1 METRVQW
8 RPLETVRE
16 RPAPRTPPVFQ
27 QIHARRVTTLP
38 HTPPGRAMDTAEL
51 PGVVA
56 EPQASAPPASSS
68 RRLAQVRLRR
78 GVMAG
83 VMAAPRIDP
92 AVRMAQLEA
101 AAKAG
106 VSGVASVAGVPGAPD
121 PLLAGGG
128 VGGDGDGGVGADGQI
143 NPAAVAAAALLAAG
157 HGRDSASP
165 AAARLWRHIDHAL
178 ESGGGS
184 QPAGEAEVDQEE
196 EEEEEEEEHQQPSG
210 TKRVAFADQEQ
221 APLKPSPPLEGA
233 PGPRR
238 AGARKGK
245 PQLPR
250 TTSEHVVDP
259 EQKAKF
265 MVLMDFDYSPPGRQ
279 EGASDRGDDGGD
291 AHDAEHAH
299 DLVLKKGQIVD
310 VISSHVPLL
319 GKGWA
324 IGREHALTD
333 DNEEHTVGFFPL
345 SHATRG
351 EALAHQRVP
360 GAWPTR
366 LRTTRCLHSVVG
378 TMPGRVVPPRPA
390 DGLSLTVEGW
400 GGACMRAC
408 VHHSAR
414 ARCAG
419 SWGWPDWPPQYLSK
433 EEVHRAAT
441 KVQARFRGRQ
451 VSLCLSRRGRSC
463 PANASGLDHHRASIT
478 SRFGPRVRLAGER
491 RLAVF

>member
-1 METRVQW
+1 
-8 RPLETVRE
+8 
-16 RPAPRTPPVFQ
+16 
-27 QIHARRVTTLP
+27 
-38 HTPPGRAMDTAEL
+38 MDTAEL

-121 PLLAGGG
+121 PLLPSGG
-128 VGGDGDGGVGADGQI
+128 VGGDADGQI

-178 ESGGGS
+178 QSGGGS
-184 QPAGEAEVDQEE
+184 QPAGEAEADKEE
-196 EEEEEEEEHQQPSG
+196 EEEEEEEEKEVEEEHQQPSG
-210 TKRVAFADQEQ
+210 TKRLAFADQEQ
-221 APLKPSPPLEGA
+221 APLKPSPPSEGA

-265 MVLMDFDYSPPGRQ
+265 MVLMDFDYSPSGRQ
-279 EGASDRGDDGGD
+279 EGVSDRSDDGGD
-291 AHDAEHAH
+291 AHNAEHAH

-333 DNEEHTVGFFPL
+333 DNEEHTIGFFPL

-351 EALAHQRVP
+351 EELTHQRVP

-366 LRTTRCLHSVVG
+366 PCTTRCLHSVVCA
-378 TMPGRVVPPRPA
+378 MPGRGVPPRPA
-390 DGLSLTVEGW
+390 RPAGRLSLTVEGW
-400 GGACMRAC
+400 GGARMHVCLRAPLR
-408 VHHSAR
+408 AR
-414 ARCAG
+414 ALCRLVGLAG
-419 SWGWPDWPPQYLSK
+419 LAASVPEQGGGAPCRHQGPSALP
-433 EEVHRAAT
+433 RAAGEPLFESPWLQLT
-441 KVQARFRGRQ
+441 SECQRF
-451 VSLCLSRRGRSC
+451 
-463 PANASGLDHHRASIT
+463 
-478 SRFGPRVRLAGER
+478 
-491 RLAVF
+491 